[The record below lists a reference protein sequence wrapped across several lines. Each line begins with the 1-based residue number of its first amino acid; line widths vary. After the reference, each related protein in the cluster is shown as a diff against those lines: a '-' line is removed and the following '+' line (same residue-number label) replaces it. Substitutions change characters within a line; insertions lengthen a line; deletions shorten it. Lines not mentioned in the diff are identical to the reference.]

1 MKDKTTKQKITIAV
15 QRFLEKTGGVK
26 HDLVL
31 LANVIDRLPGSSN
44 LGSQAY
50 EELIENN
57 YLVDLFDLIDK
68 REVAED
74 ENDTEKAE
82 KYDKEIK
89 SIELNHG
96 ITKDDSK
103 QLISA
108 LSKEIGKTI
117 SNKKE

>member
-74 ENDTEKAE
+74 ENDAEKAE